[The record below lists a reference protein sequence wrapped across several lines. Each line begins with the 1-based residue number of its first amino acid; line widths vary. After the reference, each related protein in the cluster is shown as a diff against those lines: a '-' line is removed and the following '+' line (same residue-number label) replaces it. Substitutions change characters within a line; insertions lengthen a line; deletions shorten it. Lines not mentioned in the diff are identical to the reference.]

1 MGTSLVELIKVLE
14 NAGEIAKKMSHHG
27 HADITV
33 ASLRIRWDNA
43 HKTSKV
49 WVHCM
54 EELFKCW
61 NDLEQKIATLTN
73 WVDSSKSSE
82 PAKDGLSIDKLE
94 EQLNVLKSNFT
105 EKQTLIEEMMAKC
118 KAQNDGRR
126 KSQVNMNVRRMTM
139 LPVEEM
145 RKLSQM
151 VKDEANKKSDDE
163 YPEVPAEGDAAAA
176 APAGEDAPPAAETPA
191 EAPAA
196 AEEEVKGEPEL

>member
-1 MGTSLVELIKVLE
+1 MG
-14 NAGEIAKKMSHHG
+14 
-27 HADITV
+27 
-33 ASLRIRWDNA
+33 ASFRIRWESA

-61 NDLEQKIATLTN
+61 NDLEQKIVTLTT
-73 WVDSSKSSE
+73 WVDTSKSSE

-163 YPEVPAEGDAAAA
+163 YPEVPTEG
-176 APAGEDAPPAAETPA
+176 DAPPAAETPA
-191 EAPAA
+191 DAPAPAAPA

>member
-1 MGTSLVELIKVLE
+1 M
-14 NAGEIAKKMSHHG
+14 AY
-27 HADITV
+27 
-33 ASLRIRWDNA
+33 
-43 HKTSKV
+43 
-49 WVHCM
+49 
-54 EELFKCW
+54 KCW
-61 NDLEQKIATLTN
+61 NDLEQKIVTLTT
-73 WVDSSKSSE
+73 WVDTSKSSE

-94 EQLNVLKSNFT
+94 EQLNVLKANFT
-105 EKQTLIEEMMAKC
+105 EKQSLIEEMMAKC

-151 VKDEANKKSDDE
+151 VKDAENNKSDDE

>member
-1 MGTSLVELIKVLE
+1 MGDT
-14 NAGEIAKKMSHHG
+14 
-27 HADITV
+27 
-33 ASLRIRWDNA
+33 
-43 HKTSKV
+43 
-49 WVHCM
+49 
-54 EELFKCW
+54 
-61 NDLEQKIATLTN
+61 
-73 WVDSSKSSE
+73 SKSSE

-94 EQLNVLKSNFT
+94 EQLNVLKANFT

-151 VKDEANKKSDDE
+151 VKDAENTKGEDE
-163 YPEVPAEGDAAAA
+163 YPEVPAAEGDAPAA
-176 APAGEDAPPAAETPA
+176 APAGEDAPPAAAETPA
-191 EAPAA
+191 ETPAPAPAPA